1 MHVKAV
7 RGALE
12 TQVREA
18 YATCWQEFKLAI
30 KVKSLRECKIFPR
43 ALCGDVATTLY
54 LMKHI
59 NSS

>member
-1 MHVKAV
+1 MHVIAV

-12 TQVREA
+12 TQVCEA
-18 YATCWQEFKLAI
+18 YAACWQEFKLAI

-43 ALCGDVATTLY
+43 ALCRDVATTLY
-54 LMKHI
+54 SMKHI